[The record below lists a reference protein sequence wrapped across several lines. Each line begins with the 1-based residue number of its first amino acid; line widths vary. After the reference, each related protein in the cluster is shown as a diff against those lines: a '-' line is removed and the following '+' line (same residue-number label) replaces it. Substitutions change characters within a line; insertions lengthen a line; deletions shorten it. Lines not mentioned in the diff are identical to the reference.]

1 MPLAKRTFDPDL
13 ILDPTGTPAPV
24 APDAPKVNPN
34 PDAPMT
40 EEAMTLYLI
49 DKLSSNYKTKFKTH
63 NAPEQNV
70 FSVSTLTS
78 GPGTA
83 LGYRARNAKEA
94 SGDEPLVFNA
104 AMYRGSAIHK
114 YTEEKLPDWFPY
126 ETAVDKH
133 KCPNCGYNHAIPGSE
148 RPIYVREIF
157 EYKWKEGTLDSKGQ
171 PLKDLV
177 IYGHPD
183 FVKDNMVLELKT
195 VESKMGCTN
204 EGKCELCKAGTLCEG
219 AKKRNNYMNSV
230 IKKAK
235 FQVGC
240 YARMLGKEMKRR
252 MFAYVVIIDKGL
264 KVHLLSED
272 EMWHGY
278 NFVRWC
284 VYECAKRM
292 ENPVENQAKAV
303 APAMANDEKGHLGNS
318 SIDVRIQEAIHNQ
331 ESSE

>member
-1 MPLAKRTFDPDL
+1 MPLAKHNYEPDE
-13 ILDPTGTPAPV
+13 DG
-24 APDAPKVNPN
+24 APKLVTEGEPRQNPN

-63 NAPEQNV
+63 NAPEMNV
-70 FSVSTLTS
+70 FSVSTLTA

-83 LGYRARNAKEA
+83 LSYRIRNAREA
-94 SGDEPLVFNA
+94 SGEEPLVFNA
-104 AMYRGSAIHK
+104 SMYRGSAIHK

-126 ETAVDKH
+126 ESLVDKH
-133 KCPNCGYNHAIPGSE
+133 KCPNCGFNHAIPGSE
-148 RPIYVREIF
+148 RPIYVREVF

-183 FVKDNMVLELKT
+183 FVKDNMILELKT

-219 AKKRNNYMNSV
+219 AKKRKNYLDNV
-230 IKKAK
+230 VKKAK

-240 YARMLGKEMKRR
+240 YTRMLQKELKRR
-252 MFAYVVIIDKGL
+252 MFGYVVIIDKGL
-264 KVHLLSED
+264 RVHLLSED
-272 EMWHGY
+272 ELWHGY

-292 ENPVENQAKAV
+292 ENPLEDLAKTKTPPIAT
-303 APAMANDEKGHLGNS
+303 AEKGHLGNA
-318 SIDVRIQEAIHNQ
+318 SIDVRIQEAV
-331 ESSE
+331 EKE